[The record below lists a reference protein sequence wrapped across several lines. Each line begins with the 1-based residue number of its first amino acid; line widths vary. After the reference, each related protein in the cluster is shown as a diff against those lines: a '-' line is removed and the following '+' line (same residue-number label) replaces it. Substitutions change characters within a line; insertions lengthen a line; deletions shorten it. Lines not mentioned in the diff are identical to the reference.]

1 MNADAAGVDRP
12 LLAAERRLQ
21 MVLSASVIGGVLILA
36 YCVSRVKAKREA
48 KKSIQTLF
56 YTK

>member
-1 MNADAAGVDRP
+1 
-12 LLAAERRLQ
+12 
-21 MVLSASVIGGVLILA
+21 MVLSVSVIGGVLILA